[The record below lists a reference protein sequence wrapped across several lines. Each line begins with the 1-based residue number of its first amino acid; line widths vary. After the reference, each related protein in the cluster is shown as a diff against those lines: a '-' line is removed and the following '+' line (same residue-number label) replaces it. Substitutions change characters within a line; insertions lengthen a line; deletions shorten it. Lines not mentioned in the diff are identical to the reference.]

1 MDYENNRNMNN
12 NDKSIII
19 FNNYLDSY
27 IKEDLKTIYEQY
39 KRISPK
45 IHKKQIKAKDN
56 IILLFA
62 LIYLF
67 LIIPFSLTLIYGL
80 IFDNSVLI
88 EIKTFLNSLYLS
100 VLSSQK
106 VIAGWILINLLA
118 LVAMCWITAYI
129 VKVNSI
135 SQMSRTEFLKI
146 FFYTPEWVLSKDMI
160 ELKAIFFAALDPY
173 KIKDAEFIKEKIINL
188 WYIYSD
194 IKTHNFLNCKESF
207 WLYIGHLLGLFIPT
221 IRIFTKSII
230 YAIENVILWEINKVE
245 RNKAFFGVEENQK
258 LNYKL

>member
-1 MDYENNRNMNN
+1 MEYQNNRNIN
-12 NDKSIII
+12 NDDRSVII
-19 FNNYLDSY
+19 FNNYLNSY
-27 IKEDLKTIYEQY
+27 LKSDLKTIYEQY
-39 KRISPK
+39 KQIAPL
-45 IHKKQIKAKDN
+45 INKKQGKSKDN
-56 IILLFA
+56 LTLIFA
-62 LIYLF
+62 LFYLF
-67 LIIPFSLTLIYGL
+67 LVIPFSLTLLYGL
-80 IFDNSVLI
+80 IFDNSVLT
-88 EIKTFLNSLYLS
+88 EIKTFINSVYLS
-100 VLSSQK
+100 ILPFQK
-106 VIAGWILINLLA
+106 IIAGWILINLLA